1 MRLKKVAATLAA
13 VLFLSSG
20 VFAGEVDKLATVLA
34 EKGVITYGEA
44 QQIITETKEEMRQQ
58 SLSGTN
64 PLLPK
69 WVQSMTVKGDIRLRH
84 QMDWGGSNKTR
95 NRERMRVRLGVEA
108 GIFDSVTAA
117 FGLASGAMAGGSA
130 DATKGIGDKSP
141 TSTNHTYQSFNK
153 VPVFIDYAYL
163 QYKGIPN
170 FTISA
175 GKVKGK
181 SQVWNA
187 TDLVWDGDI
196 NPDGIALNYNKKL
209 DGGVSIF
216 ANAGWYTLGEGR
228 KELLMP
234 DVYIVQ
240 PGLSFKSG
248 NFSAKAGLAYQQFNL
263 KDRDVKSNEAGYMD
277 NNSTDFRCINP
288 SIELKMENILGDL
301 MVSVFGDFVKNTED
315 SVYEK
320 DLEGKAF
327 GVQFGSKKIAE
338 LGTWQVKVMNRYLE
352 ANAIPAGLGDSDAYG
367 GKGNSQ
373 GYEVILTLGI
383 TKSLSFG
390 FDYYSMEKI
399 NGSNKDPKSLAQFD
413 ISYKF

>member
-58 SLSGTN
+58 TLSGTN

-95 NRERMRVRLGVEA
+95 NRERIRVRLGVEA
-108 GIFDSVTAA
+108 GIFDNVTAA
-117 FGLASGAMAGGSA
+117 FGLASGALAGS
-130 DATKGIGDKSP
+130 GDKSP
-141 TSTNHTYQSFNK
+141 TSTNHTYEAFNK

-163 QYKGIPN
+163 QYKGISDL
-170 FTISA
+170 TISA

-181 SQVWNA
+181 TQVWNA

-196 NPDGIALNYNKKL
+196 NPDGIALNYNKKFN
-209 DGGVSIF
+209 GGVSMF
-216 ANAGWYTLGEGR
+216 ANAGWYVVGEGKKGR
-228 KELLMP
+228 LMP
-234 DVYIVQ
+234 DAYIVQ

-248 NFSAKAGLAYQQFNL
+248 NFSIKAGLAYQQFNF
-263 KDRDVKSNEAGYMD
+263 KDREVKSNEPESYLQV
-277 NNSTDFRCINP
+277 STITAVAKSDFRCINP
-288 SIELKMENILGDL
+288 SIELKMENIVGDL
-301 MVSVFGDFVKNTED
+301 MVSVFGDYVKNTD
-315 SVYEK
+315 DTVYEK

-327 GVQFGSKKIAE
+327 GLSFGSKKIAE

-352 ANAIPAGLGDSDAYG
+352 KNAIPLGLGDSDAYG
-367 GKGNSQ
+367 GKDGK
-373 GYEVILTLGI
+373 GYEFILTLGI
-383 TKSLSFG
+383 TKNLSFG
-390 FDYYSMEKI
+390 FDYYEMEKI
-399 NGSNKDPKSLAQFD
+399 KGGSKKSLAQFD
-413 ISYKF
+413 LSYKF